1 MTGLAWAMLV
11 QVAVAAPP
19 PPLVVRVE
27 EERRPV
33 PALVGSDGVRAVP
46 LAALARALDAEVAP
60 PASPGAPWRLRVDRL
75 WVEVAEA
82 GRWAVSGLDTLPL
95 PGPVEW
101 RGGTLYVPEA
111 LATEVLPALGAGV
124 VLDAVAGELLRIA
137 LRPAPPAAMPP
148 PDAGTGTGAGA
159 GRRRVVVVDPGHG
172 GRDAGMVGMRV
183 NGRTLVEKQ
192 VTLAVAQALR
202 EALEARGVEVVLT
215 RTTDVLV
222 PLAERGGIANRAR
235 GDLFLSL
242 HVNAASPE
250 WSSPGG
256 VRGYETYVL
265 AEARTDAQRRVEARE
280 NAVVRFEAEDAGGG
294 GEALAF
300 VMRDLEQNAH
310 LRASAE
316 LAALMQMG
324 MQGVHPGPARGVQQA
339 GFRVLRTAEMPAV
352 LVEMGYG
359 SHPGDAAFLADPAH
373 QRRLARALADAALR
387 FLDRYPVAS
396 IGGAR

>member
-19 PPLVVRVE
+19 PPLVVRVD

-33 PALVGSDGVRAVP
+33 PAVVGSDGVRAVP
-46 LAALARALDAEVAP
+46 LDALARALDAEIAP
-60 PASPGAPWRLRVDRL
+60 PAFDGAPWRLRVDRL

-95 PGPVEW
+95 PGPVER
-101 RGGTLYVPEA
+101 RGDTVYVPEA

-124 VLDAVAGELLRIA
+124 VLDAAAGELLRIA

-148 PDAGTGTGAGA
+148 PDPGA

-256 VRGYETYVL
+256 VRGHETYVL
-265 AEARTDAQRRVEARE
+265 AEARTDAQRLVEARE
-280 NAVVRFEAEDAGGG
+280 NAAVRFEGEAAEGG

-310 LRASAE
+310 RRASAE

-339 GFRVLRTAEMPAV
+339 GFRVLRTAAMPAV

-359 SHPGDAAFLADPAH
+359 SHPGDAAFLADPAQ

-396 IGGAR
+396 VGGAR